1 MIKWLVKL
9 APYGIN
15 YELRRAIKAQAL
27 ADFIAECSTPFLEN
41 RQQEEPAAA
50 WMLYVDGSA
59 TSRGCGVE
67 LIIVSSEGQV
77 REHALKFLFKASNN
91 ETEYETLLA
100 DMDLCYA
107 LGGEHLCAFFDSK
120 FVVSQVTDEYEAYD
134 AAMVAY
140 LAKVEEH
147 SFSFKTF
154 EIKHVPQPENWQAD
168 ALSNLA
174 SSSSD
179 GHLKS
184 I

>member
-91 ETEYETLLA
+91 EAEYEALLV
-100 DMDLCYA
+100 DMDLYYV
-107 LGGEHLCAFFDSK
+107 LGDEHLCAFSDSQLI
-120 FVVSQVTDEYEAYD
+120 VIQVKGEYEARD
-134 AAMVAY
+134 
-140 LAKVEEH
+140 EQWWH
-147 SFSFKTF
+147 
-154 EIKHVPQPENWQAD
+154 I
-168 ALSNLA
+168 
-174 SSSSD
+174 
-179 GHLKS
+179 
-184 I
+184 